1 MDDFNSWLWQVQAL
15 LRDQQISEASR
26 TREILSSLTGRAG
39 FLMTRLRTEKGDRL
53 TAKDVVNAAK
63 KLFGYTEKYAR
74 LLGQLSARHQGRN
87 ETVSNYATQ
96 KLALAAMVADH
107 PNNPMTRED
116 FEDLER
122 STFYDGLRPSIRS
135 LVTAE
140 YNARIDIWALSR
152 AAREAEAALERD
164 ASRSSEGNTNRRPR
178 EKDHEKDRARRADA
192 QFSQRH
198 AQWEEEETVDEE
210 NERQAEAVGDDTDE
224 EEPTAFVQRMT
235 QMAQDDQSKCRTC
248 GHCGERHT
256 AANPW
261 TKCPKLRQTM
271 TDQLNRGGT
280 SSQAGRGPPKQD
292 DRSGRQNGS
301 SRGSRPPPPQT
312 KKEPPAGSNGPSGG
326 STA

>member
-178 EKDHEKDRARRADA
+178 EKDHEKDRAR
-192 QFSQRH
+192 
-198 AQWEEEETVDEE
+198 
-210 NERQAEAVGDDTDE
+210 
-224 EEPTAFVQRMT
+224 
-235 QMAQDDQSKCRTC
+235 
-248 GHCGERHT
+248 
-256 AANPW
+256 
-261 TKCPKLRQTM
+261 
-271 TDQLNRGGT
+271 
-280 SSQAGRGPPKQD
+280 
-292 DRSGRQNGS
+292 
-301 SRGSRPPPPQT
+301 
-312 KKEPPAGSNGPSGG
+312 PS
-326 STA
+326 